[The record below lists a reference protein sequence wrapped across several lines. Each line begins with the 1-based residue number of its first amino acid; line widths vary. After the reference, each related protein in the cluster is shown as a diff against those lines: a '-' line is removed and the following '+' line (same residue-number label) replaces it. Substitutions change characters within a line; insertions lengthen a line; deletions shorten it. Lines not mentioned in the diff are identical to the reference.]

1 MIVQLWWWKT
11 TPTVVTSI
19 AHQSPVSTDQ
29 QLIYSTF
36 KRSYSTHSWRFSI
49 FYKKDSSFL
58 LLGCVDFLERSIAPS
73 ASRRSHIPLCCGI
86 WFMSSAWSF
95 ALTAQTALLLYAF
108 VLVHPVI
115 LFHEIAQIVA
125 LMIFD
130 IHSFG
135 DTLLPRVRT
144 ALQQAHGKLKI
155 DSVRFYTH
163 KFQQQ
168 VIVRGAH
175 L

>member
-73 ASRRSHIPLCCGI
+73 ASRQNHVPLCRGI

-95 ALTAQTALLLYAF
+95 ALATQTAPLA
-108 VLVHPVI
+108 
-115 LFHEIAQIVA
+115 
-125 LMIFD
+125 
-130 IHSFG
+130 
-135 DTLLPRVRT
+135 
-144 ALQQAHGKLKI
+144 
-155 DSVRFYTH
+155 VRFFLFAFILWFCFIHCTSCYYAYFWYTIFRRYTTAYSTH
-163 KFQQQ
+163 RITTSARKAEDRLRQ
-168 VIVRGAH
+168 VLH
-175 L
+175 T